1 MKALK
6 IKKGPI
12 LLPLLLLAAAL
23 GAYTL
28 LNYQGVTA
36 ADSLSLGEQ
45 QLNNLDYSGAVASFT
60 QAISLDPSSRDAR
73 IGLAKAYAGAEE

>member
-28 LNYQGVTA
+28 LNYQGVTW
-36 ADSLSLGEQ
+36 G
-45 QLNNLDYSGAVASFT
+45 
-60 QAISLDPSSRDAR
+60 SSS
-73 IGLAKAYAGAEE
+73 